1 MKISSRGPLAAA
13 LLALLLAGCGMQ
25 PSMTQRQPAEDPDKL
40 LQAAEQQEPAQAAR
54 SRLEAADILARQGR
68 GPQALEIA
76 SNLDDRQ
83 LPVEQRRRWALLLS
97 ELGESQGDPRAVVQ
111 AGQLL
116 KDDTPPREQADLLL
130 ERLGRAL
137 GELDK
142 PLPAAAALLRLQA
155 ANDSEELNDPIWAQL
170 SRLPAGALG
179 KLRSSQEPD
188 TRAWLALT
196 DLVRDNSGDIERLFQ
211 RLDDWRNQHPEHPA
225 ARRLPSKVLALR
237 DLRGREIRHVAV
249 FLPEGGP
256 LAGVADAIKQGM
268 RAHHLNEVN
277 DGASGSRLSFIDS
290 TEGDLD
296 ALYRE
301 ARNRGAQA
309 VIGPLDKDL
318 VSRLEQREQVPLPT
332 LALNYGTAAHN
343 QAEGLF
349 QYGLS
354 AENEARQVA
363 RRGRVDGLR
372 RAAVMVP
379 DNDWGRRVG
388 EAFRDTWL
396 ANGGE
401 ITRTERYNP
410 GRPATESTRRAVSSP
425 RPDMLFLLALP
436 EYARQ
441 VPPTLDYY
449 SASELPVYATSHLY
463 EGRPQPRLDKD
474 LDGVRFVDIPWQIPD
489 AAVGGEDALPFLDS
503 YHQLREESDPSLF
516 RLMAMGVDAYELTR
530 RLPQF
535 QAIPGS
541 ELFGATGTLNVADD
555 GRIQRQLPWAR
566 FSDGVP
572 QPVIAPIRLDNAL
585 P

>member
-25 PSMTQRQPAEDPDKL
+25 PSMTQRQPADDPDQL
-40 LQAAEQQEPAQAAR
+40 LQEANQQAPAAAAR

-68 GPQALEIA
+68 APQALEIA
-76 SNLDDRQ
+76 KNIDDGQ
-83 LPVEQRRRWALLLS
+83 LSAEQRRRWALLLS
-97 ELGESQGDPRAVVQ
+97 ELGESQNDPHAVVQ

-116 KDDTPPREQADLLL
+116 KSDTPPREQANLLL

-155 ANDSEELNDPIWAQL
+155 ANDSEDLNDPIWAQL
-170 SRLPAGALG
+170 SRLPAGSLS
-179 KLRSSQEPD
+179 KLRGSQEAD

-196 DLVRDNSGDIERLFQ
+196 DLVRDGSGDIERLFQ
-211 RLDDWRNQHPEHPA
+211 QIDDWRAQHPDHPA
-225 ARRLPSKVLALR
+225 ARRLPSKILALR
-237 DLRGREIRHVAV
+237 DLRGREIRHIAV
-249 FLPEGGP
+249 FLPESGP
-256 LAGVADAIKQGM
+256 LANVAEAIEQGM
-268 RAHHLNEVN
+268 RTHHLNEVN
-277 DGASGSRLSFIDS
+277 DGASGARLSFIDS
-290 TEGDLD
+290 SGGDLD

-318 VSRLEQREQVPLPT
+318 VSRLEQRDQVPLPT
-332 LALNYGTAAHN
+332 LALNYGTAERN
-343 QAEGLF
+343 QAENLF

-363 RRGRVDGLR
+363 RRGRMDGLR

-379 DNDWGRRVG
+379 GNDWGRRVS
-388 EAFRDTWL
+388 EAFRDAWL

-410 GRPATESTRRAVSSP
+410 GQPATESTRQAVSSP

-449 SASELPVYATSHLY
+449 SASDLPVYATSHLY
-463 EGRPQPRLDKD
+463 EGQPQPRLDKD
-474 LDGVRFVDIPWQIPD
+474 LDGVRFIDIPWQIPD

-503 YHQLREESDPSLF
+503 YHQLRQESDPSMF

-541 ELFGATGTLNVADD
+541 ELFGATGTLSVAED
-555 GRIQRQLPWAR
+555 GRIQRQLPWAL
-566 FSDGVP
+566 FSNGVP
-572 QPVIAPIRLDNAL
+572 QPVLSPGSIGDAL

>member
-25 PSMTQRQPAEDPDKL
+25 PSMTQRQPADDPEQL
-40 LQAAEQQEPAQAAR
+40 LQEANQQAPAEAAR

-68 GPQALEIA
+68 APQALEIVK
-76 SNLDDRQ
+76 NLDDAQ
-83 LPVEQRRRWALLLS
+83 LSVEQRRRWALLLS
-97 ELGESQGDPRAVVQ
+97 ELGESQSDPHAVVQ

-116 KDDTPPREQADLLL
+116 KSDTPPRQQANLLL

-155 ANDSEELNDPIWAQL
+155 ANDSEDLNDPIWAQL
-170 SRLPAGALG
+170 SRLPAGSLS
-179 KLRSSQEPD
+179 KLRSSQEAD
-188 TRAWLALT
+188 TRAWLTLT
-196 DLVRDNSGDIERLFQ
+196 DLVRDGSGDIERLFQ
-211 RLDDWRNQHPEHPA
+211 QIDNWRDQHPDHPA
-225 ARRLPSKVLALR
+225 ARRLPSKILALR
-237 DLRGREIRHVAV
+237 DLRGREIHHIAV
-249 FLPEGGP
+249 FLPESGP
-256 LAGVADAIKQGM
+256 LANVAEAIEQGM

-277 DGASGSRLSFIDS
+277 SGASGTQLSFIDS
-290 TEGDLD
+290 SGGNLD
-296 ALYRE
+296 ELYRE

-309 VIGPLDKDL
+309 VIGPLDKEL

-332 LALNYGTAAHN
+332 LALNYGTADHN
-343 QAEGLF
+343 QAENLF

-372 RAAVMVP
+372 SAAVMVP
-379 DNDWGRRVG
+379 GNDWGRRVG

-410 GRPATESTRRAVSSP
+410 GQPATESTRQAVGSP
-425 RPDMLFLLALP
+425 KPDMLFLLALP

-474 LDGVRFVDIPWQIPD
+474 LDGVRFIDIPWQIPD

-503 YHQLREESDPSLF
+503 YHQLRQESEPSLF

-541 ELFGATGTLNVADD
+541 ELFGATGTLSVGED

-572 QPVIAPIRLDNAL
+572 QPMIVGPLGDAL
-585 P
+585 R